1 MKYLNVRRR
10 EITIHYFSVAMYPK
24 TLQFLLFS
32 LVFHRFS
39 KNVSSFCTEV
49 LDKKFDSSKY
59 GRQENWT
66 ATGKNMQETA
76 GSQSHDTTS
85 PHEPAYQI

>member
-1 MKYLNVRRR
+1 MKYLNARSR
-10 EITIHYFSVAMYPK
+10 EITIHYIVAMYPK

-39 KNVSSFCTEV
+39 KNVSSFCTAV
-49 LDKKFDSSKY
+49 LDKKFHSSKY

-66 ATGKNMQETA
+66 GTGKIMQETA

-85 PHEPAYQI
+85 HHEPAYQI